1 MFFTSYI
8 KPPLCFF
15 EKSKVVNI
23 FPFAI
28 FLNITI
34 NCYLNGFILSG
45 PRARLL
51 KNLDQGSEKKS
62 LGLDPADSFMFF
74 SNKITLEDLLALMIR
89 GERQTVT
96 KDVGDHGV
104 TSQHTSMHIGRIRTG
119 LQCATQV

>member
-28 FLNITI
+28 FLNFTI
-34 NCYLNGFILSG
+34 NCYVSGLILSG

-51 KNLDQGSEKKS
+51 KNLDQGSEKNPGVWI
-62 LGLDPADSFMFF
+62 LNADSFMFF
-74 SNKITLEDLLALMIR
+74 SNKITLEDLLALMIS
-89 GERQTVT
+89 GER
-96 KDVGDHGV
+96 DRL
-104 TSQHTSMHIGRIRTG
+104 SQKMCVII
-119 LQCATQV
+119 V